1 MARDSTLLRDVEV
14 DSLSGSC
21 VSGVVVVASHLPME
35 NEGATRW
42 LGGGGLRKWGGR
54 DIAHRQAYQAVGV
67 EVSLRVECVGD
78 SSFVIRLGDEWSEVR
93 TKECV

>member
-67 EVSLRVECVGD
+67 EVSLWGEYDQEAKREGPKSIPPGRVCW
-78 SSFVIRLGDEWSEVR
+78 R
-93 TKECV
+93 